1 MRQPKIYKLDV
12 STTPTPTSTSPTPTS
27 PEPTTTPTPT
37 TTSTTFSPEA
47 CLALNNAV
55 DTLKKPKPGGGAGAK
70 NHTGVMPTIN
80 IAYGKLNESKFLATK
95 ISKGTSTISARN
107 SQIDKALTGINNT
120 LDEIKNAKNS
130 YTSVQSTYCATAP
143 APSFCTIIDSTLTT
157 LSDAKSNLNSVSTK
171 LNNVKGLKGAGKNGD
186 YGGTILNTQL
196 GVLNAQANS
205 IKTALLNLEAAISK
219 GCK

>member
-27 PEPTTTPTPT
+27 PEPNTTPPPP
-37 TTSTTFSPEA
+37 TTFSPEA
-47 CLALNNAV
+47 CLALKNAV
-55 DTLKKPKPGGGAGAK
+55 DTLKKPKIGGGAGAK
-70 NHTGVMPTIN
+70 NHEGVMPTIN
-80 IAYGKLNESKFLATK
+80 IAYGILNESKFLATK

-120 LDEIKNAKNS
+120 LNEIKNAKNS

-157 LSDAKSNLNSVSTK
+157 LSDAKTNLNSVSTK
-171 LNNVKGLKGAGKNGD
+171 LNNVKGQKGAGKNGD

-205 IKTALLNLEAAISK
+205 IKTALLNLQAAISK